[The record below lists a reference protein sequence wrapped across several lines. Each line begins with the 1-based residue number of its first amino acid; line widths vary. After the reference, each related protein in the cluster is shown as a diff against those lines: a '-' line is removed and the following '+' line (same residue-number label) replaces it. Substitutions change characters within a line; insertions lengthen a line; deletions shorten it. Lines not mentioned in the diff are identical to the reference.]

1 MMLNRENRALI
12 DNFMNQAV
20 DEQVF
25 PGAILGIVNQNEVL
39 YQNAFGYRQI
49 EPVKKKMNLQTIFD
63 LASLTKVVAAT
74 TAVMQLIEK
83 GKVNLWDYLDYYYPE
98 LPDDKQEITLY
109 HLLTHSSGFQA
120 IVRLWEQDW
129 SYEEKIRY
137 ILNLDLENEIGS
149 KVVYSDPNFILL
161 GDIIKRVTG
170 HKLDVYAREYIFE
183 PLGMKTAT
191 FNPLKNLS
199 EIENLAATEFC
210 SWRGRMLVGEVHDE
224 NTAEFAGISGHAGMF
239 STVNDLCIFVM
250 MLLSEGAYKGTR
262 VLSSRSV
269 KVMRKNWTRS
279 LDGQRGLGWDLIKN
293 RRSSGGVLFSPETF
307 GHTGFTGTSLWIDP
321 VFKIGVIL
329 LTNRVHP
336 TRKNQK
342 IISFRPRLH
351 NLVASTLFDN

>member
-1 MMLNRENRALI
+1 MLLKSENKALI
-12 DNFMNQAV
+12 DNFMDQAV
-20 DEQVF
+20 NEGIF
-25 PGAILGIVNQNEVL
+25 PGAVLGIVNQNEVI

-49 EPVKKKMNLQTIFD
+49 EPEKKEMNLQTIFD

-83 GKVNLWDYLDYYYPE
+83 GKINLWDYLGYYYPE
-98 LPDDKQEITLY
+98 LPDDKQEITIY

-120 IVRLWEQDW
+120 IVRLWEQEW
-129 SYEEKIRY
+129 SYEEKIQY
-137 ILNLDLENEIGS
+137 ILKLDLENKIGS

-170 HKLDVYAREYIFE
+170 DKLDVYAKEHIFE

-199 EIENLAATEFC
+199 ENDNLAATEFC
-210 SWRGRMLVGEVHDE
+210 TWRGRMLVGEVHDE

-239 STVNDLCIFVM
+239 STLNDLCIFLN
-250 MLLSEGAYKGTR
+250 MLLSEGIYKGIR
-262 VLSSRSV
+262 ILSSRAV
-269 KVMRKNWTRS
+269 KVMRTDWTPN
-279 LDGQRGLGWDLIKN
+279 LDGHRGLGWDLINN
-293 RRSSGGVLFSPETF
+293 RRSSGGVLLSPETF

-321 VFKIGVIL
+321 VFKLGVIL

-336 TRKNQK
+336 TRQNQK
-342 IISFRPRLH
+342 IIAFRPRLH
-351 NLVASTLFDN
+351 NLIASILFNN